1 MNLGNKTI
9 ILNKFIALNS
19 INLNLLAL
27 LIQTLYLWTDR
38 KFKAWAK
45 PNLNE

>member
-1 MNLGNKTI
+1 MGI
-9 ILNKFIALNS
+9 IGLAI
-19 INLNLLAL
+19 IGGINLLAL
-27 LIQTLYLWTDR
+27 LIQTLYLWIDR

>member
-1 MNLGNKTI
+1 MGI
-9 ILNKFIALNS
+9 ICLAI
-19 INLNLLAL
+19 IGGLNLLAF

-38 KFKAWAK
+38 NFKEWAK